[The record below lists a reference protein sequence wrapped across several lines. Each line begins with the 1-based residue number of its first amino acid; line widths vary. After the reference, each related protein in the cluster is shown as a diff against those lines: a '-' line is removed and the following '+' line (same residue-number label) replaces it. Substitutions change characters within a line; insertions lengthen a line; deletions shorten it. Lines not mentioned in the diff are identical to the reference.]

1 MVDNQDEKATDTEIV
16 QAEVVDDSIA
26 DEAMVEVSTEDPVN
40 EEEDLG
46 F

>member
-1 MVDNQDEKATDTEIV
+1 MVENQDKKAADTEIV

-26 DEAMVEVSTEDPVN
+26 DEAMVEVSTEDPV